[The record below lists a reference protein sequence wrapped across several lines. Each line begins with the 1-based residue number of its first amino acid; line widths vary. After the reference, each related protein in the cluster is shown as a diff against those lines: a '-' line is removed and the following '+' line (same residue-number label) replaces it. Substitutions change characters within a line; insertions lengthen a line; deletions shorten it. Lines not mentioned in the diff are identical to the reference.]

1 MFVYAVGLAF
11 KVNCVNNIFDN
22 IKTQFIVYVGLKH
35 FMLKLLLLLLPCL
48 CQMN

>member
-22 IKTQFIVYVGLKH
+22 IKTQFIVYGGLKH
-35 FMLKLLLLLLPCL
+35 FMLKLLLLLLPSFFTS
-48 CQMN
+48 